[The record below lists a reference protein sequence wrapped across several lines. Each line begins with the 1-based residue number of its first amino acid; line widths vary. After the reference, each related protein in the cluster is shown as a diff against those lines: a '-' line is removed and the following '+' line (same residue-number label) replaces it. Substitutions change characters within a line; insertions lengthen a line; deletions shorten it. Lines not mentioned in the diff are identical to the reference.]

1 MSVRG
6 RIHTCSD
13 FAIKVPE
20 VDAIR
25 QLLVTLTF
33 DVFVHLRT
41 DRVDKAGGSDHRMR
55 ERKEFIHSLIKRLAN
70 GPKSNRYLA
79 KQAFSM

>member
-1 MSVRG
+1 MSVRS

-13 FAIKVPE
+13 FTIEVTE

-41 DRVDKAGGSDHRMR
+41 DRVDKASGSDHRMR
-55 ERKEFIHSLIKRLAN
+55 EQKEFIHSLIKRLAN
-70 GPKSNRYLA
+70 GPKSNRYLTQ
-79 KQAFSM
+79 QAFSM

>member
-1 MSVRG
+1 MSVRS
-6 RIHTCSD
+6 RIHSCSD

-25 QLLVTLTF
+25 QFLVTLTF

-41 DRVDKAGGSDHRMR
+41 DRFDKASGSDLRMR

-70 GPKSNRYLA
+70 GPKSIRYIA